1 MARINSDPV
10 AKLATSFSNHPFRRE
25 GLARRGVPFAA
36 AAIIAEVSLALPP
49 GPSSSVYTALSA
61 GLLVG
66 VIASVVFLPWQRLPT
81 WPTVLIPVVY
91 VWSVCM
97 LILATG
103 KPTSGVGIIILIPLF
118 WSILF
123 HSRWNSF
130 VVLTSI
136 VLVEVIT
143 SFTPERVADVVL
155 LRRLLLWSI
164 VGLLATVM
172 THELRIRMRRTLIE
186 RESMLRRT
194 SALASAAVELT
205 AMRRCDDVIATVT
218 RMAAELVSPAGTPGR
233 RAQYTRVVGS
243 MVRTVAQYDENGQP
257 VPMDLPLSELP
268 NVQEVMTT
276 GAAVNRAISAESAGE
291 EAQEQIAS
299 LGLTHGVY
307 VPVYSNGCIDGVLAV
322 TTRGESVSPELFEFC
337 KTLGHITELA
347 LENARSR
354 ELLEEQ
360 ATTDELT
367 GLPNRRAFDHLI
379 ADRPGRLEYCVL
391 AVDLDGL
398 KQVNDSMGHAMGDEM
413 LIHVSRALAST
424 FRKGDMFARIGG
436 DEFGGLL
443 FNADEND
450 GRDVAMRMLAALDAA
465 SSSGASS
472 GVSIGI
478 ASGGPESDGAFV
490 SAAADAAMYQ
500 AKRSGGNRFV
510 VASRLLDDDRHVV
523 VVGG

>member
-1 MARINSDPV
+1 MPTA
-10 AKLATSFSNHPFRRE
+10 SFSNHPFRHE
-25 GLARRGVPFAA
+25 GLARRGIPFAV
-36 AAIIAEVSLALPP
+36 AAIIAEVTLALPP
-49 GPSSSVYTALSA
+49 GPSSNGYTALSA

-66 VIASVVFLPWQRLPT
+66 VLAAAVFLPWQRLPA
-81 WPTVLIPVVY
+81 WSTVLIPVVY
-91 VWSVCM
+91 VWSVCT

-103 KPTSGVGIIILIPLF
+103 TSASGVGIVILIPLF

-130 VVLTSI
+130 VVVASI

-143 SFTPERVADVVL
+143 SFTPERLTDDVLVRRVL
-155 LRRLLLWSI
+155 LWTL
-164 VGLLATVM
+164 VGLLVTVT
-172 THELRIRMRRTLIE
+172 THELRIRLRRNLIE

-194 SALASAAVELT
+194 NGLASAAVELT
-205 AMRRCDDVIATVT
+205 AMLSCDDVLATAT
-218 RMAAELVSPAGTPGR
+218 RMAAELVSPAGTPDR
-233 RAQYTRVVGS
+233 RAQYNRVVGS
-243 MVRTVAQYDENGQP
+243 MVRTVALYDEGGQS
-257 VPMDLPLSELP
+257 VSSDVPLSELP
-268 NVQEVMTT
+268 LSEFPNLREVMTT
-276 GAAVNRAISAESAGE
+276 GTAVNRAISIEAAGPE
-291 EAQEQIAS
+291 IQERVAA

-307 VPVYSNGCIDGVLAV
+307 VPVYSNGVIDGVLSV

-337 KTLGHITELA
+337 KTLGHLTELA
-347 LENARSR
+347 MENARSR
-354 ELLEEQ
+354 ERLEEQ

-367 GLPNRRAFDHLI
+367 GLANRRAFDHLL

-398 KQVNDSMGHAMGDEM
+398 KQVNDTMGHAMGDEM
-413 LIHVSRALAST
+413 LIHVSRVLAST

-436 DEFGGLL
+436 DEFAGLL

-450 GRDVAMRMLAALDAA
+450 GHDVAMRMLAALDAA
-465 SSSGASS
+465 SSTGTSP

-478 ASGGPESDGAFV
+478 ASGGPESDGLAV
-490 SAAADAAMYQ
+490 YAAADAAMYQ

-510 VASRLLDDDRHVV
+510 VASRLHDDDRHVV